1 MGPELGQICAIECVS
16 VGIAR
21 IALLRRLVFNEMSV
35 TRQDN
40 FSSQDNSARSSGGGS
55 NWLTFN
61 NRFALKKKERI
72 KYKENTFVPC
82 RFDRPS

>member
-61 NRFALKKKERI
+61 NRFALKKRKNKI
-72 KYKENTFVPC
+72 
-82 RFDRPS
+82 